1 VTTFFLFVF
10 GAAIGSFLNV
20 VILRYDPRKLLL
32 GKSLLGRSRCPRC
45 GKILRWFELVPLVS
59 FAVQLGRCR
68 TCGVRLSIQYPL
80 VEILSGLIFVLVP
93 IHLKTFYFLLST
105 FHFTA
110 LSALWVLVFLALL
123 VIFFIDLRLSIIPD
137 ETNLFLGLLGILIVF
152 AGQSY
157 FGPSQGSFLGGYSL
171 IFGLRTGVGI
181 WFNHILAALGAGA
194 LFAFIIFV
202 TRGRGMGMGDLKL
215 AIPLGLVFGWPDII
229 IVLGLSFIIG
239 SIFGVGAIAL
249 RRKNLKSSVPF
260 GPFLVAASALV
271 FFFGQ
276 DMVGLY
282 FKFFNGFF
290 NF

>member
-105 FHFTA
+105 FHFPA